1 MRRAVTPVCVTLSLS
16 SRTHVIRHLS
26 LPAECARV
34 GGSLQVMTTCPSKQ
48 VRSGDGQLSRLLGG
62 GDMGGR
68 ACGGQR
74 ENGKCLCSSC
84 APKTA
89 FKVKS
94 AHRLRV
100 AERAFSR
107 KHPAALK

>member
-48 VRSGDGQLSRLLGG
+48 VRSGDGRLSRLLGG
-62 GDMGGR
+62 GDMGAVRVGGSGR
-68 ACGGQR
+68 MG
-74 ENGKCLCSSC
+74 NVC
-84 APKTA
+84 AVP
-89 FKVKS
+89 V
-94 AHRLRV
+94 LRKLP
-100 AERAFSR
+100 S
-107 KHPAALK
+107 K

>member
-16 SRTHVIRHLS
+16 LRTHVIRHLS

-62 GDMGGR
+62 GDMGGHACR
-68 ACGGQR
+68 GAAGEWEMSVQFLCPENCLQSEVRSQAACG
-74 ENGKCLCSSC
+74 
-84 APKTA
+84 
-89 FKVKS
+89 
-94 AHRLRV
+94 
-100 AERAFSR
+100 
-107 KHPAALK
+107 